1 MVEFFLLA
9 DEFPAFLFGEE
20 ETIIIAQIQENRAQN
35 VHLQTYSEGSF
46 RTNEIQDPVTPSSIN
61 EINPFVS
68 KERKIGIGWQ
78 KDGEMPDQIGLT
90 NGEALLEAFAAMSI
104 SQECIAKLES
114 IGNEVI
120 IASERLFNA
129 PEQELWI
136 LNVVIEDFKKEK
148 FEPIALFIEESINDT
163 DSVIVFEDAIP
174 AKGEMD
180 STMPPMMEPQ
190 KDFMV
195 IAENFE
201 FQDSNDDEV
210 DDELEIED
218 DYLKAID
225 RDNNTL
231 ANNDEKDLSTMD
243 SEPLGIELDEP
254 MAQEIEFYESE
265 GIYLAVVV
273 DCLWEDSDEA
283 SPSCSD
289 VEMTFIDELL
299 K

>member
-9 DEFPAFLFGEE
+9 ESSDFLFGEE
-20 ETIIIAQIQENRAQN
+20 EAIIIAQIQENRVQN
-35 VHLQTYSEGSF
+35 THLRTENEGSF
-46 RTNEIQDPVTPSSIN
+46 RKNENQDPVTPSSIN

-78 KDGEMPDQIGLT
+78 KEGEMPDQIGLI
-90 NGEALLEAFAAMSI
+90 NGEALLGAFAAMSI

-136 LNVVIEDFKKEK
+136 IDVVIEDFKKDK
-148 FEPIALFIEESINDT
+148 FEPIALFKEESIKDI
-163 DSVIVFEDAIP
+163 DSAIVFEDDIP

-180 STMPPMMEPQ
+180 SITPPMTELK
-190 KDFMV
+190 KDYIA
-195 IAENFE
+195 IAEDFE
-201 FQDSNDDEV
+201 FQDSNDDKV

-225 RDNNTL
+225 RNINTL
-231 ANNDEKDLSTMD
+231 ANNDEKNLSTMD
-243 SEPLGIELDEP
+243 SEAE
-254 MAQEIEFYESE
+254 
-265 GIYLAVVV
+265 VV
-273 DCLWEDSDEA
+273 DCLWEDSGEA